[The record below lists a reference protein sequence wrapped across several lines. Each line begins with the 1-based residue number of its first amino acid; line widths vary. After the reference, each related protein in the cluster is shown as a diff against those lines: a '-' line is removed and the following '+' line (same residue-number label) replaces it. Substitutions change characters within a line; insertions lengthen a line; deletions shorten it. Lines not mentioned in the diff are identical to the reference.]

1 MSKNGHES
9 HPNQAIMCPDT
20 ASGVIVINA
29 LVTTCHNNN
38 SCLEPGSIHPA
49 MATRSFKPAYTDLR
63 EDRTPPHASVSI
75 ALATRPTARQPTVRR
90 YFPSSNRNLTKREA
104 LLLPHSLT
112 IAQLLEDHSEASMSS
127 ASAQCTFH
135 ENHAAQALRAHHANN
150 EGLSAADLYVYRQSS
165 FVILVI
171 IMNSLQQT
179 LWKPVP
185 STRAADYVRLPP
197 SCASRG
203 SIAALCESNGRFAV
217 AEEDGRRGQ
226 RAEYFPDEFAYR
238 NLKRRDY
245 PHEKEFVRVYSI
257 NALTV
262 NVAV

>member
-1 MSKNGHES
+1 MYTPHIIFNHDQQQLTR
-9 HPNQAIMCPDT
+9 PA
-20 ASGVIVINA
+20 ARIV
-29 LVTTCHNNN
+29 HR
-38 SCLEPGSIHPA
+38 LE
-49 MATRSFKPAYTDLR
+49 RR
-63 EDRTPPHASVSI
+63 ENPPHASVSI

-90 YFPSSNRNLTKREA
+90 YFPSSNRNHTKREA

-135 ENHAAQALRAHHANN
+135 ENHAAQELRAHHANN
-150 EGLSAADLYVYRQSS
+150 EGLSTADLL
-165 FVILVI
+165 F
-171 IMNSLQQT
+171 
-179 LWKPVP
+179 P
-185 STRAADYVRLPP
+185 STRAADYVRLPLM
-197 SCASRG
+197 CL
-203 SIAALCESNGRFAV
+203 IFAV

-262 NVAV
+262 NVVV

>member
-1 MSKNGHES
+1 
-9 HPNQAIMCPDT
+9 MCPDT
-20 ASGVIVINA
+20 ASGVIVIDA

-63 EDRTPPHASVSI
+63 EERTPPHASVPS
-75 ALATRPTARQPTVRR
+75 LHDQQLDSRQ
-90 YFPSSNRNLTKREA
+90 
-104 LLLPHSLT
+104 
-112 IAQLLEDHSEASMSS
+112 S
-127 ASAQCTFH
+127 AAIFRLHQKNYDSTLRHRCPL
-135 ENHAAQALRAHHANN
+135 QAL
-150 EGLSAADLYVYRQSS
+150 SAPFTRITQPKRSEHITPITKVSALQTFYVYRQSS

-185 STRAADYVRLPP
+185 STRAADYVRLPLM
-197 SCASRG
+197 CL
-203 SIAALCESNGRFAV
+203 IFAV

-262 NVAV
+262 NVVV